1 MAEVG
6 GALEVAGGMLYDAAG
21 AGRDWLLGAD
31 EVFWRAILAKAS
43 KMDEPFGAGLFCAW
57 FWSEA
62 ANPAGGLP
70 GGVVDSVFTLEKLVQ
85 IGILVQPGREHH
97 VSRGGL

>member
-1 MAEVG
+1 MAEAG

-70 GGVVDSVFTLEKLVQ
+70 GGVVDF
-85 IGILVQPGREHH
+85 
-97 VSRGGL
+97 GGEGALTFSLNDSIMDVGKV